1 MLQGKYDPLDAVFS
15 MQSFDSKTNTF
26 AGYYDGE
33 KEIYLGAMWISEPM
47 TGLDDGQL
55 LSIQSVLSSPF
66 PKETVIQFGLLSSPD
81 FGETVFDYAYK
92 KRDNSNAI
100 VNELVKRQIDLV
112 TAGRDKPIIAAS
124 GVLLNKKRVIVTFKC
139 KFEKALIGNIV
150 GFNEQVAKLE
160 SSLRANGLGVVRST
174 AADYLSIAR
183 LITHMYDPLD
193 ARYDESIALNEQVFY
208 TGDEVLVHKD
218 YLEFNTGQK
227 KENNFCASV
236 LSPKFLPKEFN
247 LGLMN
252 YAIGDPKGINN
263 QIRLPY
269 LMIITLQYPDQVAKK
284 ADINKKSAWI
294 SHQMFGGTAKFM
306 PSLALKKEGFD
317 ILGDEI
323 ERNSAVLVEATFA
336 LWLFGREKADVQALN
351 DDIRTYWSSLGF
363 EMRSDKF
370 IMDVLFSYCMPLNP
384 TSKGGHGLFRKHTL
398 TASQASQFLPVIAEW
413 KGSLKPTVLLTTRR
427 GEVGGFDL
435 FKSAMNFNGVLIA
448 ASGSG
453 KSFVTQRIIVDYL
466 AEGAKI
472 WVIDSGYSYKK
483 LCAAQGGTFMEFTP
497 ASDICLNPFTSFLA
511 ERGGQD
517 KSIDDEMDMIST
529 LLERMAAQRE
539 SLDDMEMETLK
550 KAIRQTFIEHQGYTT
565 IQNICEWLAA
575 QSGDS
580 RAKDLALRLDSFAH
594 GQYARF
600 FNDHSNVNMENDFVV
615 CELEGLKNQKQL
627 QQVVLLQLI
636 SAITNEM
643 YLSNKSGDT
652 RKKILIVDEAWAL
665 LDDPIMSRAM
675 ETAFRTARKFSSSI
689 FLVTQ
694 GIADMYKSPSGRT
707 MIENASWQ
715 LILQQK
721 NEAIDAVKNAGQLTL
736 DPYSYEMLKTL
747 TTVPGQYSELM
758 VVCNG
763 AAGIFRLTVDKF
775 TQVMFST
782 SGTERTRIL
791 NDIDNGVD
799 VIESIQNYII
809 GDGAYD
815 SYVEMKRLTQNMM
828 NDGRNKHEVM
838 KMLKSAILEI
848 DSTVN

>member
-1 MLQGKYDPLDAVFS
+1 
-15 MQSFDSKTNTF
+15 
-26 AGYYDGE
+26 
-33 KEIYLGAMWISEPM
+33 
-47 TGLDDGQL
+47 
-55 LSIQSVLSSPF
+55 
-66 PKETVIQFGLLSSPD
+66 
-81 FGETVFDYAYK
+81 
-92 KRDNSNAI
+92 
-100 VNELVKRQIDLV
+100 
-112 TAGRDKPIIAAS
+112 
-124 GVLLNKKRVIVTFKC
+124 
-139 KFEKALIGNIV
+139 
-150 GFNEQVAKLE
+150 
-160 SSLRANGLGVVRST
+160 
-174 AADYLSIAR
+174 
-183 LITHMYDPLD
+183 
-193 ARYDESIALNEQVFY
+193 
-208 TGDEVLVHKD
+208 
-218 YLEFNTGQK
+218 
-227 KENNFCASV
+227 
-236 LSPKFLPKEFN
+236 
-247 LGLMN
+247 MN

-284 ADINKKSAWI
+284 AEINKKASWI
-294 SHQMFGGTAKFM
+294 NHQLFGGSAKFM

-317 ILGDEI
+317 ILSDEI

-336 LWLFGREKADVQALN
+336 LWLFGRDKADVQALN

-363 EMRSDKF
+363 EMRGDKF

-384 TSKGGHGLFRKHTL
+384 TLKSSHGLFRKHTL

-413 KGSLKPTVLLTTRR
+413 KGSPKPTVLLTTRR

-435 FKSAMNFNGVLIA
+435 FKSAMNFNAVLIA

-453 KSFVTQRIIVDYL
+453 KSFVTQRVIVDYL

-472 WVIDSGYSYKK
+472 WAIDSGNSYKK
-483 LCAAQGGTFMEFTP
+483 LAAAQGGTFMEFTSN
-497 ASDICLNPFTSFLA
+497 SDICLNPFTAFLA
-511 ERGGQD
+511 ERGGAG

-565 IQNICEWLAA
+565 VQNISEWLAA
-575 QSGDS
+575 QTGDA
-580 RAKDLALRLDSFAH
+580 RAKDLSLRLDSFAY

-615 CELEGLKNQKQL
+615 CELDGLKNQKQL

-643 YLSNKSGDT
+643 YLSNKNGNS
-652 RKKILIVDEAWAL
+652 RKKILIIDEAWQL

-675 ETAFRTARKFSSSI
+675 ETAFRTARKYDSSI

-694 GIADMYKSPSGRT
+694 GIADMYKSTSGQT

-715 LILQQK
+715 IILQQK
-721 NEAIDAVKNAGQLTL
+721 TEAIDAVKNAGQLTL

-747 TTVPGQYSELM
+747 TTVPGQYSEM
-758 VVCNG
+758 MIVCNG
-763 AAGIFRLTVDKF
+763 AAGVFRLTVDKF

-782 SGTERTRIL
+782 SGAERTRIL
-791 NDIDNGVD
+791 ADIDNGVD

-809 GDGAYD
+809 GDDAFD
-815 SYVEMKRLTQNMM
+815 SYTQIKDLTKSMM
-828 NDGRNKHEVM
+828 ANGRNKHEVM
-838 KMLKSAILEI
+838 KMLRSAIFEI
-848 DSTVN
+848 DSKVH